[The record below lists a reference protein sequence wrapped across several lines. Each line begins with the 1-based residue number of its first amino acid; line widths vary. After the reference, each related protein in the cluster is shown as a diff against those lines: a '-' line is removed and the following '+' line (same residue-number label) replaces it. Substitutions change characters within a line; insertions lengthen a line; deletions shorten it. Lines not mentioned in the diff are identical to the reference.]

1 VSKLGAVVEAVEK
14 HGRFVLEQVKRAR
27 SDERFARAVIER
39 WNKIKAETPIA
50 KAPTGLPLPRLA
62 LPEID
67 EPGEIARYLFSEGLP
82 GEFPYLNGA
91 YREMYLEPLREI
103 ETGSYG
109 NKKSSNGDSNGAIA
123 ARVSRAKTPEPP
135 ARPPLQEEPTRLFSG
150 LMLAEDTNKRFHF
163 LSAHQRSKR
172 LSTAFDG
179 PTLYG
184 IDSDAD
190 GVFGKIGEGGVAVD
204 TVEDMVR
211 LYDGFELGAPNFSA
225 SMTISGPAPIIMA
238 MYIAAA
244 KRRFGPKV
252 VPNLRGTI
260 QADIFKEVQAQN
272 ETIFPTEASLRFLCD
287 MIEWTTANMPRWYP
301 VSISGYHIGEAGSTP
316 VQQAAYTLSNGF
328 AYAEMLTARGV
339 PVDQFAPRLSFFL
352 DCGLDVEYIA
362 LARVSRKIWAI
373 GMRDVFGANARG
385 QMFKLHTQTSG
396 RSLIAAE
403 FKNNLTRTAAELML
417 AYMNGTNS
425 CHSNSADEPFT
436 TPSEEWIRLAAH
448 GQAILLEESGIFKH
462 TMNMLSGSPGMKA
475 VERAVEKAI
484 LDEFREIESLGGV
497 LAAVENRY
505 QRSQIQNAAHRYE
518 QQIYD
523 GTRPIVGLNRY
534 RNGADEMPEIELAR
548 TPRARQKLQ
557 VERLKKFKKKNA
569 EKSKSA
575 LDKLATAVERGENC
589 FRLCWKRWKFVH
601 LAKSLAACK
610 RLWGGSG
617 RWCKRSAESQCF
629 VNRFGRARLYRAGA
643 SPNEGSAKQVVRR

>member
-1 VSKLGAVVEAVEK
+1 MSKLGRVIESVEK
-14 HGRFVLEQVKRAR
+14 YNQHVLDEVRRAR
-27 SDERFARAVIER
+27 TDKKFGKQLLDRWDE
-39 WNKIKAETPIA
+39 IKRSIKVG
-50 KAPTGLPLPRLA
+50 KAPTGLELPRLA

-67 EPGEIARYLFSEGLP
+67 EPGEIARYLLGDGLP

-91 YREMYLEPLREI
+91 YKEMYLEPLQEAPV
-103 ETGSYG
+103 ETGSYA
-109 NKKSSNGDSNGAIA
+109 KNGHGKNGHGKNGKTA
-123 ARVSRAKTPEPP
+123 VAKLEET
-135 ARPPLQEEPTRLFSG
+135 EEPTRLFSG
-150 LMLAEDTNKRFHF
+150 MGLPDDTNKRFHY
-163 LSAHQRSKR
+163 LGAHQRSKR

-204 TVEDMVR
+204 TVEDMER
-211 LYDGFELGAPNFSA
+211 LYAGFDMGAPSFSA

-244 KRRFGPKV
+244 KRRFGPGV
-252 VPNLRGTI
+252 VPKLRGTI

-272 ETIFPTEASLRFLCD
+272 ETIFPVEASLRFLGD
-287 MIEWTTANMPRWYP
+287 MMEWTTRNMPRWYP

-328 AYAEMLTARGV
+328 AYAEMMADRGMSA
-339 PVDQFAPRLSFFL
+339 DEFGPRLSFFL

-362 LARVSRKIWAI
+362 LTRVSRRIWAI
-373 GMRDVFGANARG
+373 GMRDAFGAGPRA
-385 QMFKLHTQTSG
+385 QMFKVHTQTSG

-403 FKNNLTRTAAELML
+403 FRNNLTRTAAELML

-436 TPSEEWIRLAAH
+436 TPSEEWIRLSAH
-448 GQAILLEESGIFKH
+448 GQAILLDESGIFKH

-484 LDEFREIESLGGV
+484 LDEFRQIESLGGV
-497 LAAVENRY
+497 MGAVENRY

-523 GTRPIVGLNRY
+523 GTRPIIALNKY
-534 RNGADEMPEIELAR
+534 RDGAEEMPEVELVR
-548 TPRARQKLQ
+548 TSRAKQQLQ
-557 VERLKKFKKKNA
+557 VDRLKKFKAKNA
-569 EKSKSA
+569 RKAEAA
-575 LDKLATAVERGENC
+575 LDKLAAVAGTNENC
-589 FRLCWKRWKFVH
+589 F
-601 LAKSLAACK
+601 LALMEAAEVCSL
-610 RLWGGSG
+610 GQISG
-617 RWCKRSAESQCF
+617 RLQE
-629 VNRFGRARLYRAGA
+629 VVGRFR
-643 SPNEGSAKQVVRR
+643 PMV

>member
-1 VSKLGAVVEAVEK
+1 MSKLGQVVEAVENYNK
-14 HGRFVLEQVKRAR
+14 FVLNQVKRAR
-27 SDERFARAVIER
+27 SDEKFGRELVDR
-39 WNKIKAETPIA
+39 WNETKAKTPVTHT
-50 KAPTGLPLPRLA
+50 PTGLRLPRLA

-67 EPGEIARYLFSEGLP
+67 EPGEIARYFFGEGLP
-82 GEFPYLNGA
+82 GEFPFLNGA
-91 YREMYLEPLREI
+91 YREMYLEPVREI

-109 NKKSSNGDSNGAIA
+109 RKPSTNGAKGKA
-123 ARVSRAKTPEPP
+123 NGNGV
-135 ARPPLQEEPTRLFSG
+135 RPPEEPTRLFSG
-150 LMLAEDTNKRFHF
+150 LMLAEDTNERFHY
-163 LSAHQRSKR
+163 LTQHQRTHR

-190 GVFGKIGEGGVAVD
+190 GVFGKIGEGGVAID

-211 LYDGFELGAPNFSA
+211 LYDGFDLGSPNFSA

-252 VPNLRGTI
+252 VPKLRGTI

-272 ETIFPTEASLRFLCD
+272 ETIFPIEASLRFLTD
-287 MIEWTTANMPRWYP
+287 MVEFTTREMPRWYP
-301 VSISGYHIGEAGSTP
+301 ISISGYHIGEAGSTP

-328 AYAEMLTARGV
+328 AYAEMFAARGI
-339 PVDQFAPRLSFFL
+339 PIDQFGPRLSFFL

-362 LARVSRKIWAI
+362 LARVSRRIWAI
-373 GMRDVFGANARG
+373 GMRDAFGAGPRG
-385 QMFKLHTQTSG
+385 QLFKLHTQTSG

-403 FKNNLTRTAAELML
+403 FKNNLTRTAAELIL
-417 AYMNGTNS
+417 AYMNATNS

-475 VERAVEKAI
+475 VERAVERAI
-484 LDEFREIESLGGV
+484 LDEFREIERLGGV
-497 LAAVENRY
+497 LAAVEDRY

-518 QQIYD
+518 EQIYE
-523 GTRPIVGLNRY
+523 GTRPIIGLNKY
-534 RNGADEMPEIELAR
+534 RNGEERAPEIKLAR
-548 TPRARQKLQ
+548 TPRKKQQLQ
-557 VERLKKFKKKNA
+557 VDRLTKFKKKNA
-569 EKSKSA
+569 EKANRA
-575 LDKLATAVERGENC
+575 LDKLVDVVDRGENC
-589 FRLCWKRWKFVH
+589 FPALLETVEVCSLGQITGRLQEVV
-601 LAKSLAACK
+601 
-610 RLWGGSG
+610 G
-617 RWCKRSAESQCF
+617 RFRPM
-629 VNRFGRARLYRAGA
+629 V
-643 SPNEGSAKQVVRR
+643 

>member
-1 VSKLGAVVEAVEK
+1 MSKLGNVVEAVEK
-14 HGRFVLEQVKRAR
+14 YNQFVLAEVKRAR
-27 SDERFARAVIER
+27 TDKKFGAEMTKR
-39 WNKIKAETPIA
+39 WEEIQQKIPSGR
-50 KAPTGLPLPRLA
+50 APTGLELPRLA

-67 EPGEIARYLFSEGLP
+67 EPGEIARYLLGEGLP
-82 GEFPYLNGA
+82 GEFPFTAGA
-91 YREMYLEPLREI
+91 YREMYLEPLREP
-103 ETGSYG
+103 EAGSYEQ
-109 NKKSSNGDSNGAIA
+109 NGKQGKNGHGKNGKNGAKA
-123 ARVSRAKTPEPP
+123 APKAKAVEV
-135 ARPPLQEEPTRLFSG
+135 EEPTRLFSG
-150 LMLAEDTNKRFHF
+150 LGLAEDTNARFHF
-163 LSAHQRSKR
+163 LTGHQRSAR

-190 GVFGKIGEGGVAVD
+190 GVFGKIGEGGLAID
-204 TVEDMVR
+204 TYEDMIR
-211 LYDGFELGAPNFSA
+211 LYDGFDMGSPAFSA

-244 KRRFGPKV
+244 KKRFGDKV

-287 MIEWTTANMPRWYP
+287 MIEYTTEHMPRWYP
-301 VSISGYHIGEAGSTP
+301 VSISGYHIGEAGATP
-316 VQQAAYTLSNGF
+316 VQQAAYTVSNGF
-328 AYAEMLTARGV
+328 AYAEMLAARGI

-362 LARVSRKIWAI
+362 LARVSRRIWAI
-373 GMRDVFGANARG
+373 GMRDVFGAGPKG

-396 RSLIAAE
+396 RSLVAAE

-448 GQAILLEESGIFKH
+448 GQAILLDESGIFKH

-475 VERAVEKAI
+475 VERAVETAM
-484 LDEFREIESLGGV
+484 LEEFRQIEELGGV
-497 LAAVENRY
+497 LPAIEHRY

-518 QQIYD
+518 RQIYD
-523 GTRPIVGLNRY
+523 GTRPIIALNKY
-534 RNGADEMPEIELAR
+534 RDADEVMPEVKLSR
-548 TPRARQKLQ
+548 TPRAKQQLQ
-557 VERLKKFKKKNA
+557 VDRLRAFKKKNA
-569 EKSKSA
+569 AKSGRA
-575 LDKLATAVERGENC
+575 LDRLAEVVERGENC
-589 FRLCWKRWKFVH
+589 FPTLIEAVEVCSLGQITGRLQEIV
-601 LAKSLAACK
+601 
-610 RLWGGSG
+610 G
-617 RWCKRSAESQCF
+617 RFRPM
-629 VNRFGRARLYRAGA
+629 V
-643 SPNEGSAKQVVRR
+643 

>member
-1 VSKLGAVVEAVEK
+1 MSKLGAVIEAAEK
-14 HGRFVLEQVKRAR
+14 HEKFVHDQVKRAR
-27 SDERFARAVIER
+27 TDQKFGCEMTER
-39 WNKIKAETPIA
+39 WSKIKAGIPVA
-50 KAPTGLPLPRLA
+50 RAPTGLPLPRLA

-67 EPGEIARYLFSEGLP
+67 EAGEIARYLFGDGLP

-91 YREMYLEPLREI
+91 YREMYLEPLHEI
-103 ETGSYG
+103 EMGDYG
-109 NKKSSNGDSNGAIA
+109 NRKSPDGSNGDSKRNGAKGNGTKP
-123 ARVSRAKTPEPP
+123 RVEP
-135 ARPPLQEEPTRLFSG
+135 QEEPTRLFSG

-190 GVFGKIGEGGVAVD
+190 GVMGKIGEGGVAVD

-211 LYDGFELGAPNFSA
+211 LYDGFDVGAPNFSA

-244 KRRFGPKV
+244 KRRFGAGV

-287 MIEWTTANMPRWYP
+287 MIEWTTTHMPRWYP

-328 AYAEMLTARGV
+328 AYAEMLAARGV
-339 PVDQFAPRLSFFL
+339 PVDQFGPRLSFFL

-362 LARVSRKIWAI
+362 LSRVSRKIWAI
-373 GMRDVFGANARG
+373 GMRDVFGASPRG

-523 GTRPIVGLNRY
+523 GTRPIVGLTRY
-534 RNGADEMPEIELAR
+534 RDPNEEPPKIELAR
-548 TPRARQKLQ
+548 TPRKRQELQ
-557 VERLKKFKKKNA
+557 VNRLKKFRQKHAGKA
-569 EKSKSA
+569 EKA
-575 LDKLATAVERGENC
+575 LDKLATVVERGENTFPALLEAVEVC
-589 FRLCWKRWKFVH
+589 SLGQITERLQELVGRFRPMV
-601 LAKSLAACK
+601 
-610 RLWGGSG
+610 
-617 RWCKRSAESQCF
+617 
-629 VNRFGRARLYRAGA
+629 
-643 SPNEGSAKQVVRR
+643 

>member
-1 VSKLGAVVEAVEK
+1 MSKLGQVVEAVKKYED
-14 HGRFVLEQVKRAR
+14 FVLDQVKRAR
-27 SDERFARAVIER
+27 QDEAFAREMSDR
-39 WNKIKAETPIA
+39 WAKIKAEIPIA
-50 KAPTGLPLPRLA
+50 RVPTGLVLPRLA

-67 EPGEIARYLFSEGLP
+67 EPGEIARYLLGDGLP
-82 GEFPYLNGA
+82 GEFPFLNGA
-91 YREMYLEPLREI
+91 YREMYLEPLAEVAI
-103 ETGSYG
+103 EEGSYG
-109 NKKSSNGDSNGAIA
+109 NKVSPNGSKGKAQKNG
-123 ARVSRAKTPEPP
+123 
-135 ARPPLQEEPTRLFSG
+135 ARPPEEPTRLFSG

-211 LYDGFELGAPNFSA
+211 LYDGFDLGSPDFSA

-244 KRRFGPKV
+244 KRRFGPGV
-252 VPNLRGTI
+252 VPKLRGTI

-287 MIEWTTANMPRWYP
+287 MIEWTAREMPRWYP

-328 AYAEMLTARGV
+328 AYVELMAARGI
-339 PVDQFAPRLSFFL
+339 PVDQFASRLSFFL

-373 GMRDVFGANARG
+373 GMRDVFGANKRG

-462 TMNMLSGSPGMKA
+462 TMNMLTGSPGMKA

-497 LAAVENRY
+497 MGAVENRY
-505 QRSQIQNAAHRYE
+505 QRSQIQTAAHRYE

-534 RNGADEMPEIELAR
+534 RNGDDENLKIELVR
-548 TPRARQKLQ
+548 TPKAKQQLQ
-557 VERLKKFKKKNA
+557 VARLAKFKKKN
-569 EKSKSA
+569 EKKSGPA
-575 LDKLATAVERGENC
+575 LDKLANVVERGENC
-589 FRLCWKRWKFVH
+589 FPALLEAAEVC
-601 LAKSLAACK
+601 SLGQISEC
-610 RLWGGSG
+610 LQGVVG
-617 RWCKRSAESQCF
+617 RFRPM
-629 VNRFGRARLYRAGA
+629 V
-643 SPNEGSAKQVVRR
+643 